1 MLKQL
6 KKLPVGIEN
15 FREIRQDNFYYVDKT
30 KLIEQ
35 LLTQWG
41 KVNLFTRPRRF
52 GKSLNMSML
61 KAFFEAGTEL
71 ELFDGLYISGNREL
85 CENYMG
91 RFPVISISLKG
102 INAEDFDGA
111 YRLLVRMINAEA
123 RRLWQLLKKRELDDI
138 DKRMFDELLS
148 GEMSQD
154 TLVYSLREL
163 SELLEKHYGEKVIVL
178 IDEYDVPLAKA
189 NENGYYEKMILLIRN
204 LFENVLKTND
214 SLKFAVL
221 TGCLRVAKDSI
232 FTGLNNFKVYPITK
246 VAFDEYF
253 GFTDDEVREMLDY
266 YGMKQDYE
274 TVKDW
279 YDGYRFGN
287 VDVYCPWDVINY
299 CSDHLE
305 EPELPPQNYWLNT
318 SSNET
323 IYHFI
328 DGMGE
333 QQKVTKAELELLVNG
348 EAVQKEINQEL
359 TYKELYL
366 STENIWSTLFMT
378 GYLTKRGEPDGNRY
392 NLVVPNQEI
401 RNIITDHILK
411 LFKEDV
417 AKDGTMASAFCEALL
432 DGKADIL
439 EKLFTEYMSKT
450 ISIRD
455 TFVRKPTKENF
466 YHGLLLGILSFK
478 DDWIITSNRE
488 SGDGFSDIMIRVDD
502 RDTGILIEVKYA
514 EDGDEA
520 HACRQALSQ
529 MSGKNYEAYFKQVGL
544 MKIMKY
550 AIACNRKTC
559 KVLLEVNCKNQ

>member
-1 MLKQL
+1 MR
-6 KKLPVGIEN
+6 KLYGPFSSVC
-15 FREIRQDNFYYVDKT
+15 D
-30 KLIEQ
+30 
-35 LLTQWG
+35 
-41 KVNLFTRPRRF
+41 
-52 GKSLNMSML
+52 
-61 KAFFEAGTEL
+61 
-71 ELFDGLYISGNREL
+71 
-85 CENYMG
+85 
-91 RFPVISISLKG
+91 SLKG
-102 INAEDFDGA
+102 INAEDFAGA

-123 RRLWQLLKKRELDDI
+123 RRLWQLLKKKELDDI

-305 EPELPPQNYWLNT
+305 EPELPPQNY
-318 SSNET
+318 
-323 IYHFI
+323 
-328 DGMGE
+328 
-333 QQKVTKAELELLVNG
+333 
-348 EAVQKEINQEL
+348 
-359 TYKELYL
+359 
-366 STENIWSTLFMT
+366 
-378 GYLTKRGEPDGNRY
+378 
-392 NLVVPNQEI
+392 
-401 RNIITDHILK
+401 
-411 LFKEDV
+411 
-417 AKDGTMASAFCEALL
+417 C
-432 DGKADIL
+432 
-439 EKLFTEYMSKT
+439 
-450 ISIRD
+450 
-455 TFVRKPTKENF
+455 
-466 YHGLLLGILSFK
+466 
-478 DDWIITSNRE
+478 
-488 SGDGFSDIMIRVDD
+488 
-502 RDTGILIEVKYA
+502 
-514 EDGDEA
+514 
-520 HACRQALSQ
+520 
-529 MSGKNYEAYFKQVGL
+529 
-544 MKIMKY
+544 
-550 AIACNRKTC
+550 
-559 KVLLEVNCKNQ
+559 

>member
-123 RRLWQLLKKRELDDI
+123 RRLWQLLKRKELDDI

-378 GYLTKRGEPDGNRY
+378 GYLTKRGEPDGTRY

-401 RNIITDHILK
+401 RSIITGH
-411 LFKEDV
+411 
-417 AKDGTMASAFCEALL
+417 M
-432 DGKADIL
+432 
-439 EKLFTEYMSKT
+439 
-450 ISIRD
+450 R
-455 TFVRKPTKENF
+455 TFLNKK
-466 YHGLLLGILSFK
+466 
-478 DDWIITSNRE
+478 
-488 SGDGFSDIMIRVDD
+488 
-502 RDTGILIEVKYA
+502 
-514 EDGDEA
+514 
-520 HACRQALSQ
+520 
-529 MSGKNYEAYFKQVGL
+529 
-544 MKIMKY
+544 
-550 AIACNRKTC
+550 
-559 KVLLEVNCKNQ
+559 